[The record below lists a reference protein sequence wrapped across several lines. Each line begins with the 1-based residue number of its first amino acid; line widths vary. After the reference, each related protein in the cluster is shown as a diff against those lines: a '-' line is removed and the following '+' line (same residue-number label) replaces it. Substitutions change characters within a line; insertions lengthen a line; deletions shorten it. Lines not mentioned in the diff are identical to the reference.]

1 MDTDRDREFPTTVR
15 GSRSR
20 STRPEPKRR
29 SSDRHPAGWR
39 PGVFTW
45 AIALLILTGA
55 GVFLYPSVAQWV
67 TSYNQSQIIQNA
79 EAGTSD
85 SDDNAR
91 QLQAARAYNAALS
104 SGVQVKAN
112 TNVPVG
118 DGTVSSGRF
127 DYGDLLRMTSD
138 GMMARL
144 KIPSIGVDLPVYH
157 GTSDQVLLQG
167 SGHLEGSSLPVGGAN
182 THAVLTAH
190 RGLADATMFT
200 DLDKVKVGDDFVI
213 EVLGEVLT
221 YRVRE
226 TKVVDPEDT
235 DSLRAQQG
243 RDLVTLIT
251 CTPLG
256 INTQRILVTGER
268 ILPTPAQDVA
278 DAGAPPDLPGFP
290 WWLCGVSAALLL
302 AGAYVW
308 RSGYTDAVHRRAAG
322 SRATRRTSSAR

>member
-1 MDTDRDREFPTTVR
+1 MNTDRDREFPTTVR

-20 STRPEPKRR
+20 SRSTRHAAARR

-200 DLDKVKVGDDFVI
+200 
-213 EVLGEVLT
+213 
-221 YRVRE
+221 
-226 TKVVDPEDT
+226 
-235 DSLRAQQG
+235 SLRSQQG

>member
-1 MDTDRDREFPTTVR
+1 MNADRDREFPTTVR
-15 GSRSR
+15 GSRSQSAR
-20 STRPEPKRR
+20 HAAARR

-39 PGVFTW
+39 PGAFTW

-55 GVFLYPSVAQWV
+55 GVFLYPSVAQWI

-79 EAGTSD
+79 EAGTGD

-200 DLDKVKVGDDFVI
+200 DLDKVEVGDDFVI
-213 EVLGEVLT
+213 EVLGDVLT

-278 DAGAPPDLPGFP
+278 DAGAAPDLPGFP